1 MQEVVVTLLHYDIHP
16 TLCFLSGDECELIGG
31 RQGHV
36 WRCGP
41 PRELHAGQWV
51 HSDEGIGRAQPQQS
65 DLYPPPQPEASDG
78 IRSASLPRWVET
90 QDNKRHTCAYER
102 HILEDIQGWEMTL
115 LSPSNW
121 KKGWPGRSSLDLV
134 VGGLKCEMC
143 ILKKLEIQSAA
154 QSLLSS
160 CKWINIQ
167 SLSFDITLR
176 FQYEIH
182 HPSVSTRATNT
193 PMMWSVEF
201 CLNLHFTSIL
211 FEDENRIFYSC
222 TRTNKLKNK

>member
-1 MQEVVVTLLHYDIHP
+1 MNITGKCTQGSPTKCCFFFFFKSIVLLKKSSMQEVVVTLLHYDIHP

-102 HILEDIQGWEMTL
+102 HILEAIQGWEMTAVL
-115 LSPSNW
+115 HCLKFSCIAW
-121 KKGWPGRSSLDLV
+121 LWLVWRFAFTDLCQTIAM
-134 VGGLKCEMC
+134 K
-143 ILKKLEIQSAA
+143 
-154 QSLLSS
+154 
-160 CKWINIQ
+160 
-167 SLSFDITLR
+167 D
-176 FQYEIH
+176 Y
-182 HPSVSTRATNT
+182 
-193 PMMWSVEF
+193 
-201 CLNLHFTSIL
+201 
-211 FEDENRIFYSC
+211 
-222 TRTNKLKNK
+222 

>member
-102 HILEDIQGWEMTL
+102 HILEDMQGWEMTL

-160 CKWINIQ
+160 CKMNKYTKPLFWHYIKIFNTRSITRVFLPGLQ
-167 SLSFDITLR
+167 ILWWCDLWSFALTFILLPFYLR
-176 FQYEIH
+176 MKTEF
-182 HPSVSTRATNT
+182 STAA
-193 PMMWSVEF
+193 PGQ
-201 CLNLHFTSIL
+201 TS
-211 FEDENRIFYSC
+211 
-222 TRTNKLKNK
+222 